1 MSKLLKNPKLKKQL
15 TVLQFATL
23 CEALESV
30 FDSPNEAQEE
40 MNGMDYE
47 LAMQHLE
54 NYAGY

>member
-1 MSKLLKNPKLKKQL
+1 MSKLLKNPELKKQL

-30 FDSPNEAQEE
+30 FDSPNGAQEE